1 MSKNSKVILLEPV
14 GKLGTTGNIIEVR
27 PGYARNFLVPR
38 GLVAY
43 ATPANL
49 KNLEMQLRAKVKRL
63 EAIKTDAEK
72 LAGQFAEI
80 VVELK
85 VKAGEG
91 KIYGAVTNQMV
102 ADAVEQQ
109 TGLAIDKRKIEMGKA
124 IKDLGEYGVVYKPH
138 PEVPIPLKLNVTA
151 L

>member
-1 MSKNSKVILLEPV
+1 MSKNAKVILLEPIAT
-14 GKLGTTGNIIEVR
+14 LGTTGNVVEVR
-27 PGYARNFLVPR
+27 PGYARNYLVPR
-38 GLVAY
+38 GVAAY
-43 ATPANL
+43 ATPATL
-49 KNLEMQLRAKVKRL
+49 KNLEAQLRAKVKRL

-72 LAGQFAEI
+72 LAGQFSEL

-91 KIYGAVTNQMV
+91 KIYGAVTSQMV

-138 PEVPIPLKLNVTA
+138 PEVPIPMKLNVTA

>member
-1 MSKNSKVILLEPV
+1 MAKNSKVILLEPV
-14 GKLGTTGNIIEVR
+14 LKLGATGNIVEVK
-27 PGYARNFLVPR
+27 PGFARNYLVPR
-38 GLVAY
+38 GLAAY

-49 KNLEMQLRAKVKRL
+49 KNLEAQLKAKVKRL
-63 EAIKTDAEK
+63 EAIKADAEK
-72 LAGQFAEI
+72 LAGQFAEL

-85 VKAGEG
+85 AKAGEG
-91 KIYGAVTNQMV
+91 KIYGAITSQMV

-151 L
+151 A